1 MFRFLTSGES
11 HGPGLTIIVEGIPAG
26 VPLTEGYI
34 AEQLARRQR
43 GYGRGGRMKIETD
56 FAEIRGGVRH
66 GETLGSPV
74 GMAIQNKDF
83 ANWQGAMDVGPVG
96 PEVDQ
101 KENTRVVPGHADFPG
116 ALKYMAHD
124 MRNVLE
130 RASARETAARVAAG
144 AVARAFLDE
153 LGIKIHSR
161 VVSVGSITAPDT
173 PSSEIDWDVVEECDV
188 RTDHPETA
196 EAFRAAIDAAKADRT
211 TIGGVFQVV
220 AEGVPVGL
228 GSHIQW
234 DRKLDGMLAQAM
246 MSINAVKGVEIGHGF
261 TNTRRPGREVHDVVV
276 PAPDD
281 PRRFRQTSNEAGGI
295 EGGMSNGNPIV
306 VHVAIKPIATMTEP
320 LPSVDI
326 NTGEVIEAPYH
337 RSDICQVPPACV
349 IGEAMMAQVL
359 ALTLLEKFGGDH
371 ISETRRNLDG
381 YVASH
386 QEFGQPASVPGGD
399 DRSV

>member
-1 MFRFLTSGES
+1 
-11 HGPGLTIIVEGIPAG
+11 LTIIVEGIPAG

-74 GMAIQNKDF
+74 GMAIENKDF

-96 PEVDQ
+96 PEIDR

-124 MRNVLE
+124 MRDVLE

-153 LGIKIHSR
+153 LGIEIHSR

-188 RTDHPETA
+188 RTDDAETA
-196 EAFRAAIDAAKADRT
+196 KAFRAAIDASKADRT

-261 TNTRRPGREVHDVVV
+261 SNTRRPGREVHDVVV

-281 PRRFRQTSNEAGGI
+281 ARRFRQTSNEAGGI

-326 NTGEVIEAPYH
+326 NTGKVIEAPYH

-359 ALTLLEKFGGDH
+359 ALTVLEKFGGDH

-381 YVASH
+381 YIASH
-386 QEFGQPASVPGGD
+386 QEFGQPGSSAGGD
-399 DRSV
+399 D

>member
-11 HGPGLTIIVEGIPAG
+11 HGPGLTIVVEGIPAG
-26 VPLTEGYI
+26 VPLTEEYI
-34 AEQLARRQR
+34 AQQLARRQR
-43 GYGRGGRMKIETD
+43 GYGRGGRMKIESD
-56 FAEIRGGVRH
+56 FASIRGGVRH

-74 GMAIQNKDF
+74 GMTLENKDF

-96 PEVDQ
+96 PDVDR

-144 AVARAFLDE
+144 AVARAFLEE
-153 LGIKIHSR
+153 LGVSIHSR
-161 VVSVGSITAPDT
+161 VVSVGTVQAPDT
-173 PSSEIDWDVVEECDV
+173 VRSEIDWGVVENCDV
-188 RTDHPETA
+188 RTDNPETA
-196 EAFRAAIDAAKADRT
+196 QAFRDAIDASKADRT
-211 TIGGVFQVV
+211 TIGGVFEVV

-234 DRKLDGMLAQAM
+234 DRKLDALLAQAM

-261 TNTRRPGREVHDVVV
+261 ANTERPGREVHDVVV
-276 PAPDD
+276 PD
-281 PRRFRQTSNEAGGI
+281 PGDLRRFRQTTNEAGGI

-306 VHVAIKPIATMTEP
+306 IRVAIKPIATMTEP

-349 IGEAMMAQVL
+349 VGEAMIAQVL
-359 ALTLLEKFGGDH
+359 ALVALEKFGGDH
-371 ISETRRNLDG
+371 ISETRRNLEG

-386 QEFGQPASVPGGD
+386 QEFGQSHRKVD
-399 DRSV
+399 

>member
-74 GMAIQNKDF
+74 GMTIENKDF

-96 PEVDQ
+96 PEVDH

-153 LGIKIHSR
+153 LDIEIHSR

-173 PSSEIDWDVVEECDV
+173 PSSEIDWGVVEECDV
-188 RTDHPETA
+188 RTDDPETA
-196 EAFRAAIDAAKADRT
+196 EAFRAAIDASKADRT

-261 TNTRRPGREVHDVVV
+261 ANTRRPGREVHDVVV

-359 ALTLLEKFGGDH
+359 ALTVLEKFGGDH

-386 QEFGQPASVPGGD
+386 QEFGQPASAPGGD
-399 DRSV
+399 D

>member
-1 MFRFLTSGES
+1 
-11 HGPGLTIIVEGIPAG
+11 
-26 VPLTEGYI
+26 
-34 AEQLARRQR
+34 
-43 GYGRGGRMKIETD
+43 
-56 FAEIRGGVRH
+56 
-66 GETLGSPV
+66 
-74 GMAIQNKDF
+74 
-83 ANWQGAMDVGPVG
+83 
-96 PEVDQ
+96 
-101 KENTRVVPGHADFPG
+101 
-116 ALKYMAHD
+116 
-124 MRNVLE
+124 
-130 RASARETAARVAAG
+130 
-144 AVARAFLDE
+144 
-153 LGIKIHSR
+153 
-161 VVSVGSITAPDT
+161 
-173 PSSEIDWDVVEECDV
+173 
-188 RTDHPETA
+188 
-196 EAFRAAIDAAKADRT
+196 
-211 TIGGVFQVV
+211 
-220 AEGVPVGL
+220 
-228 GSHIQW
+228 
-234 DRKLDGMLAQAM
+234 MLAQAM